1 MKTPVAIWLSALVLA
16 TLVFVACGG
25 GTTSD
30 TPINTPPTTSSGDT
44 PTETPASVPQVS
56 DGTVESLSQE
66 LLEVELE
73 DVDLSE
79 ALSNIA
85 EILDSLDPDLFDL
98 SALGLDETLI
108 DVSVLLDAGAD
119 VDLGFDQVNLGQ

>member
-1 MKTPVAIWLSALVLA
+1 MPVAIWLSGLVLA

-30 TPINTPPTTSSGDT
+30 TPTSTSSGDT
-44 PTETPASVPQVS
+44 STESPAPVPQVS

-85 EILDSLDPDLFDL
+85 EILNDLDPALFDL
-98 SALGLDETLI
+98 SAFGLDEALI

>member
-16 TLVFVACGG
+16 TLVLAACGG

-30 TPINTPPTTSSGDT
+30 TASES
-44 PTETPASVPQVS
+44 PASQNS
-56 DGTVESLSQE
+56 DGQVAPLSPE
-66 LLEVELE
+66 LLEVELD
-73 DVDLSE
+73 DVDLTE
-79 ALSNIA
+79 ALANIA
-85 EILDSLDPDLFDL
+85 EILIGLDPDLLDL
-98 SALGLDETLI
+98 SDLGLDEALI

>member
-1 MKTPVAIWLSALVLA
+1 MKTPVAIWLNALVLA

-30 TPINTPPTTSSGDT
+30 TPTSTSSGDT
-44 PTETPASVPQVS
+44 PTEIPVSVPQVS

-85 EILDSLDPDLFDL
+85 EILNGLDPDLFDL
-98 SALGLDETLI
+98 SAFGLDEALI